1 MYFTYRQWD
10 NFRPCYKA
18 IGSLR
23 KHIPKIPFVAVTAT
37 ANQETQKKVLES
49 LEMTEAKLFVESISR
64 TNLKL
69 KVVRKENDII
79 EQIHSIIEKD
89 FQGQTG
95 IIYAQ
100 KTDECK
106 TISAK
111 LQEKGIKIAPYYASM
126 KSDKKVENQKLW
138 MEGKIDLMAA
148 TTAFGAGVDKKDVRF
163 ILHASMT
170 TSIED
175 YVQQVG
181 RAGRD
186 GEKATAILLYSNKD
200 VESAFGVVAPSRT
213 PEKFQVEA
221 ILRVLD
227 LQDYVVSKGECR
239 NSVLRQYFGEK
250 AKTCAELVAESCDN
264 CDEHADNTNVDML
277 VEATAVVDEL
287 RRRDSYE
294 FNVLVNALKG
304 ITRPDALCQLVALM
318 RFWPTP
324 EIQRFLR
331 FIARRGLVTLK
342 ADFHRETEEVIIYV
356 KLGPKW
362 NFDKSQFLLF
372 PLLNSVMN
380 DIDQGKFQED
390 HELQK
395 AGRMFVSPPPVRS
408 SNGTTKST
416 RLQF

>member
-1 MYFTYRQWD
+1 
-10 NFRPCYKA
+10 
-18 IGSLR
+18 
-23 KHIPKIPFVAVTAT
+23 
-37 ANQETQKKVLES
+37 
-49 LEMTEAKLFVESISR
+49 
-64 TNLKL
+64 
-69 KVVRKENDII
+69 
-79 EQIHSIIEKD
+79 
-89 FQGQTG
+89 
-95 IIYAQ
+95 
-100 KTDECK
+100 
-106 TISAK
+106 
-111 LQEKGIKIAPYYASM
+111 
-126 KSDKKVENQKLW
+126 
-138 MEGKIDLMAA
+138 
-148 TTAFGAGVDKKDVRF
+148 
-163 ILHASMT
+163 
-170 TSIED
+170 
-175 YVQQVG
+175 
-181 RAGRD
+181 
-186 GEKATAILLYSNKD
+186 
-200 VESAFGVVAPSRT
+200 
-213 PEKFQVEA
+213 
-221 ILRVLD
+221 
-227 LQDYVVSKGECR
+227 
-239 NSVLRQYFGEK
+239 
-250 AKTCAELVAESCDN
+250 
-264 CDEHADNTNVDML
+264 ML